1 MTMGT
6 LAMLVG
12 LFGVPVF
19 LLWAGHRLRRRSP
32 RVRVVF
38 WGVLTGYGVASLAAL
53 AVSIYPAAMWS
64 ADDTLRGVLGF
75 WSFVIGGLLGAAVAL
90 VFVRRT

>member
-38 WGVLTGYGVASLAAL
+38 WGALTGYGVASLAAL